1 MGEMGYFLSQTQQFL
16 TFSKFACQLFLKLY
30 LMAGINGWVEVTGFF
45 GFLRKFLLFSNW
57 GNGSSIRTGDPVLL
71 CTYFTQK
78 PWRLTSTSDLM

>member
-45 GFLRKFLLFSNW
+45 GFLRKFLLFSN
-57 GNGSSIRTGDPVLL
+57 
-71 CTYFTQK
+71 
-78 PWRLTSTSDLM
+78 